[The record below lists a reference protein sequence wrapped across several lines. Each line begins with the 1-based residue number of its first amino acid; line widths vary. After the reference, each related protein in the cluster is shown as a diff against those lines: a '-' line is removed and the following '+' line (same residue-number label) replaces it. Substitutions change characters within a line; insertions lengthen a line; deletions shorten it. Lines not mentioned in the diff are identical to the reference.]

1 MPIEERWFIKMKKV
15 GILTMH
21 QVRNY
26 GSFAQ
31 AYATCRSIDNLGY
44 ETELI
49 DYTYPNEAHGTKK
62 STIGKI
68 LHWGN
73 LLTKSLIPGMPHR
86 KFEQNYRDAYKK
98 YYKLSKPYYN
108 RDAIKSDPP
117 QYDIYVVGSD
127 QVWNDSYIKTDDTF
141 FLAFAPVN
149 SKRIAFASSFG
160 KTCLDKYNES
170 FYREKL
176 NSLDRI
182 AVRETSGVKIVED
195 LTGRDDIKKVLDP
208 TLLLNSDEWRRI
220 SIPFIRAKR
229 PYIFVYGS
237 HCRKY
242 MLYTARN
249 IADKKGWD
257 VYTVNGTIVDYY
269 NKEAHCLLDIG
280 PREWMGLID
289 NAELV
294 FSCSFHGVAFSIQ
307 FNTPFFAI
315 FKGDEQFD
323 SRVSSFLTELSLEKH
338 RLLVG
343 TTEVDL
349 NNAYEEDWNRVNTL
363 IDEKRNTSLEVLQDF
378 LSS

>member
-1 MPIEERWFIKMKKV
+1 MKKV

-31 AYATCRSIDNLGY
+31 AYATCRSIENLGY

-49 DYTYPNEAHGTKK
+49 DYTYPNEAHGAKK
-62 STIGKI
+62 SIISKV
-68 LHWGN
+68 LHLAN
-73 LLTKSLIPGMPHR
+73 LMTKSLIPGKPHL
-86 KFEQNYRDAYKK
+86 KFEQHYRDAYKK
-98 YYKLSKPYYN
+98 YYKLSKAYHSRN
-108 RDAIKSDPP
+108 EIMADPP

-141 FLAFAPVN
+141 FLGFAPVN
-149 SKRIAFASSFG
+149 SKKIAFASSFG
-160 KTCLDKYNES
+160 KIRIDKCNEY

-176 NSLDRI
+176 NSLNRI
-182 AVRETSGVKIVED
+182 AVRETSGVKLVED
-195 LTGRDDIKKVLDP
+195 LTGRGDVEKVLDP
-208 TLLLNSDEWRRI
+208 TLLLDSEEWRKI
-220 SIPFIRAKR
+220 SIPFNRTKR

-237 HCRKY
+237 HCNKY
-242 MLYTARN
+242 MLSTARK

-257 VYTVNGTIVDYY
+257 VYTVNGTIIDYY

-307 FNTPFFAI
+307 FNTPFFAV

-338 RLLVG
+338 RLLVE
-343 TTEVDL
+343 TTEIDL
-349 NNAYEEDWNRVNTL
+349 DNAYEKDWDKVNKML
-363 IDEKRNTSLEVLQDF
+363 DKKRNASLDVLREF
-378 LSS
+378 LFC

>member
-1 MPIEERWFIKMKKV
+1 MEKV

-31 AYATCRSIDNLGY
+31 AYATCRSIENLGY

-49 DYTYPNEAHGTKK
+49 DYTYPNEAHATKK

-68 LHWGN
+68 LHLAN
-73 LLTKSLIPGMPHR
+73 LMTKSLIPGRPHR
-86 KFEQNYRDAYKK
+86 KFEQHYRDAYKK
-98 YYKLSKPYYN
+98 YYKLSRAYN
-108 RDAIKSDPP
+108 TREEIIAAPP
-117 QYDIYVVGSD
+117 KYDIYVVGSD
-127 QVWNDSYIKTDDTF
+127 QVWNDRYINTDDTF
-141 FLAFAPVN
+141 FLKFAPSN
-149 SKRIAFASSFG
+149 SKKIAFASSFG
-160 KTCLDKYNES
+160 RIRLDKCNEP

-182 AVRETSGVKIVED
+182 AVRETSGVKLVED
-195 LTGRDDIKKVLDP
+195 LTGRDDVKKVLDP
-208 TLLLNSDEWRRI
+208 TLLLNSDEWRKV
-220 SIPFIRAKR
+220 SIPFNRAKR

-237 HCRKY
+237 HCQKY
-242 MLYTARN
+242 MLRTARK
-249 IADKKGWD
+249 IADEKGWD

-269 NKEAHCLLDIG
+269 SKEAHCLLDVG

-289 NAELV
+289 NAEIV

-307 FNTPFFAI
+307 FNTPFFAL

-338 RLLVG
+338 RLLVD
-343 TTEVDL
+343 TTEVNLD
-349 NNAYEEDWNRVNTL
+349 NAYEEDWNRVNKTL
-363 IDEKRNTSLEVLQDF
+363 DEKRKESLEVLREF
-378 LSS
+378 LSC